1 MSRDRSTPHHEK
13 LSDPDGVHCC
23 GLRPGTVA
31 FAGGDT
37 FSFVY
42 FSGGWSTGYDCQRQH
57 WQAIICT
64 KPVALKCSVLACR
77 HQREIRRATNTRWF
91 EGPVIPLPDSQQKEN
106 YPRDQ
111 AGSITI
117 ASDASPG
124 VRRWRVWTSQG
135 ACESM
140 KFVVGDLPE
149 IVEAETDGEPIPT
162 AVTLPVTING
172 RIFPRED
179 VDVWTFEGRAGQSYT
194 CEVMASRL
202 GSPLDSRLEVLG
214 PAGDRIAEN
223 TDGIG
228 TDSLLRFTAPEDGVY
243 QVRIHDIN
251 FDGLQHF
258 VYRLTIT
265 DGMYV
270 DHVFPLGGRRGSLT
284 RFQLYGQNIAES
296 PQEIRL
302 PNDAISSWMHSIE
315 RQGTTSNSFAIQL
328 SNAEEQIETEPN
340 DTPASAPI
348 CSVPAVFNGRIEV
361 PGDVDTWQ
369 FPAKKDE
376 VYAIEL
382 QAERLGSDLD
392 SLLVVYDADGKELAR
407 NDDLDGRQTDSAIQ
421 FTVPADGTYALSVS
435 ERFNSR
441 GGLRFAY
448 RLSVAPPAAADF
460 GLTLPVDSLNV
471 NRGSESKLKIG
482 VNRTGGFSG
491 EIGLK
496 IDNLPPGVIVAGDK
510 IEANKNEVE
519 LTFKA
524 DTTAGIGPVSLQIV
538 GFAQIGE
545 QAVSRA
551 AMKPA
556 SSPDDF
562 DIDRLLLAVAI
573 PTPFKFAGAF
583 QTTYAA
589 RGSTFEKHFTID
601 RGGFEGPIEIS
612 LADRQTRHLQ
622 GVTGPA
628 IIVPAGESEFK
639 YSIKLPSWMEVGRT
653 SRTCLMATGIVKEA
667 DGSQHT
673 VCFASEQQNDQLIV
687 LVDPGQLEVRAQ
699 PGSLLATPGGSARVR
714 IEIGRGK
721 DLDLPV
727 TAELRIPD
735 HVHGV
740 TANSI
745 TIERGQSGGTLEIQ
759 FTKEQPG
766 PFNIPFN
773 IVATAWPDGK
783 PYTAEDTIEIVSPRF
798 APNLPDQ

>member
-1 MSRDRSTPHHEK
+1 MKNCLILNGCIAAVCFLVPLRLQAETP
-13 LSDPDGVHCC
+13 SVSYIFP
-23 GLRPGTVA
+23 
-31 FAGGDT
+31 AGGQRGT
-37 FSFVY
+37 TVSINIGGHYLHEACSFEMLGPGVQA
-42 FSGGWSTGYDCQRQH
+42 SG
-57 WQAIICT
+57 
-64 KPVALKCSVLACR
+64 
-77 HQREIRRATNTRWF
+77 EIRRAANTRWF

-111 AGSITI
+111 AGSVTI
-117 ASDASPG
+117 AADASPG
-124 VRRWRVWTSQG
+124 FRRWRVWTSQG
-135 ACESM
+135 AFESM

-149 IVEAETDGEPIPT
+149 IVETEVNGDPIPT

-179 VDVWTFEGRAGQSYT
+179 VDVWTFEGHAGQSYT

-202 GSPLDSRLEVLG
+202 GSPLDSHLEVIG
-214 PAGDRIAEN
+214 PAGDRIAAN

-228 TDSLLRFTAPEDGVY
+228 TDSLLRFIAPGDGVY

-270 DHVFPLGGRRGSLT
+270 DHIFPLGGRRGSLMK
-284 RFQLYGQNIAES
+284 FQLYGQKV
-296 PQEIRL
+296 PDGPLEIPL
-302 PNDAISSWMHSIE
+302 PDDAGSSWMHSIE
-315 RQGTTSNSFAIQL
+315 QQRTTSNPFLIYL
-328 SNAEEQIETEPN
+328 SDAEEQIETEPN
-340 DTPASAPI
+340 DTPANSPVF
-348 CSVPAVFNGRIEV
+348 SVPAVFNGRIEV
-361 PGDVDTWQ
+361 PGNVDTWQ
-369 FPAKKDE
+369 FSAKKDE
-376 VYAIEL
+376 VYAIEV

-392 SLLVVYDADGKELAR
+392 SVLVVSDADGKELAR
-407 NDDLDGRQTDSAIQ
+407 NDDLDGKQTDSAVQ
-421 FTVPADGTYALSVS
+421 LTVPADGTYALSVS
-435 ERFNSR
+435 ERFSSR

-460 GLTLPVDSLNV
+460 GLTLPVESLNV
-471 NRGSESKLKIG
+471 NRGGESKLKIG
-482 VNRTGGFSG
+482 VNRIGGFSG

-496 IDNLPPGVIVAGDK
+496 IDNLPPGVIVDGDK
-510 IEANKNEVE
+510 IEANRNEVE

-538 GFAQIGE
+538 GLAQIGE
-545 QAVSRA
+545 QAVSRSTI
-551 AMKPA
+551 KTA

-622 GVTGPA
+622 GVTGRS
-628 IIVPAGESEFK
+628 IVVPAGESEFK

-673 VCFASEQQNDQLIV
+673 VCFTSEQQNDQLIV
-687 LVDPGQLEVRAQ
+687 LVDPGQLEVRAR
-699 PGSLLATPGGSARVR
+699 PGSVLATPGSSARVR

-721 DLDLPV
+721 GLDLPV
-727 TAELRIPD
+727 TAELRIPH

-740 TANSI
+740 TASSI
-745 TIERGQSGGTLEIQ
+745 TIDRGQSEGTLEIQ
-759 FTKEQPG
+759 FAEQLPG
-766 PFNIPFN
+766 PFNMPLS

-783 PYTAEDTIEIVSPRF
+783 PYTAEDTIEIVLQRIVPS
-798 APNLPDQ
+798 LPDQ